1 MYRNFVTLFAV
12 GALALTGCTRAD
24 ARSESALET
33 AENQESYALG
43 TAVGAELAQGMGDVE
58 SESFLAGISDGFAGN
73 SRLSPEAVAAIL
85 EDRHLRELQ
94 RAQAEAGEIAKRNE
108 TVGTA
113 FRESFAQEDG
123 VVTLESGL
131 QYKVLAEGE
140 GVVPGPD
147 ATVTVHYRGA
157 LVDGTEFDSSYADQQ
172 PVTFPVGR
180 VIPGWSEALQ
190 HMSAG
195 SRWQVVV
202 PPDLAYGDQ
211 GAGGVIEPGST
222 LVFEIELV
230 EVS

>member
-1 MYRNFVTLFAV
+1 MYRNFVTLMAA
-12 GALALTGCTRAD
+12 GALALTACGRAD
-24 ARSESALET
+24 ARSEAAAEP

-43 TAVGAELAQGMGDVE
+43 TAIGAELSQGMGEVD
-58 SESFLAGISDGFAGN
+58 SESFLEGISDGFAGS
-73 SRLSPEAVAAIL
+73 SRLTPEVVAAIL
-85 EDRHLRELQ
+85 EDRHLRQ
-94 RAQAEAGEIAKRNE
+94 REQAQAELGEIAERNE
-108 TVGTA
+108 TAGA
-113 FRESFAQEDG
+113 AYRDSFAKEDG
-123 VVTLESGL
+123 VVTLDSGL
-131 QYKVLAEGE
+131 QYKVLDAGE
-140 GVVPGPD
+140 GAVPGPE

-172 PVTFPVGR
+172 PVSFPVGR